1 MIDLKNKKL
10 QMNST
15 GDKILLSHGNGGRMM
30 HQLIENLFLKNFE
43 NAVLDAQT
51 DAAIL
56 PAGNG
61 DIAFTTDSFVIDP
74 IFFPGGNIGKLAVC
88 GTVNDLAVSGADPLY
103 LSVSFIIE
111 EGFPMKELELIVC
124 SLAEEA
130 RNARVSIVTGDT
142 KVVNKGKCDKVFI
155 NTAGIG
161 SVKQKNR
168 NVSNGADIRPGDL
181 ILINGTIGDHGMAV
195 MIARESFNFKSP
207 VISDCASLNH
217 LIGEVL
223 DQSTGVKFMR
233 DPTRGGVATV
243 LNELAEKTGLGFEI
257 DESALPMTNGV
268 TAMCEL
274 LGFEP
279 LHIANEGKV
288 LIVADPGEVG
298 LILEIMKR
306 NNLGTQSAVIG
317 RVTADHPGKV
327 VLNTETGGRRIVDT
341 LTGDPLPRIC

>member
-1 MIDLKNKKL
+1 
-10 QMNST
+10 MNST

-56 PAGNG
+56 PSGNG

-111 EGFPMKELELIVC
+111 EGFPMRELELIVR

-161 SVKQKNR
+161 SVKPKNR
-168 NVSNGADIRPGDL
+168 HVSKGADIRPGDL

-195 MIARESFNFKSP
+195 MSARESFNFKSP
-207 VISDCASLNH
+207 VVSDCASLNR
-217 LIGEVL
+217 LICEVL

-243 LNELAEKTGLGFEI
+243 LNELAEKTGLGFDI
-257 DESALPMTNGV
+257 DESALPMTKGV

-288 LIVADPGEVG
+288 LIVADPGEG
-298 LILEIMKR
+298 SLILEIMKR
-306 NNLGTQSAVIG
+306 NNLGTQSAIIG

-327 VLNTETGGRRIVDT
+327 LLNTETGGRRIVDT